1 MNTDADAKIQMLN
14 SSMRC
19 FVFGLLG
26 LIPLIG
32 LPFAHYGALD
42 FRPGAGQRKT
52 NVECGAVLSDWGCGL
67 CRRRDHFLGV
77 HPDHHHLSAAA
88 TDGGSR

>member
-1 MNTDADAKIQMLN
+1 MNTDPDAKIQMLN

-26 LIPLIG
+26 LIPVIG
-32 LPFAHYGALD
+32 LPFAHRCAVD

-52 NVECGAVLSDWGCGL
+52 NVECRAVLSDLGRGL
-67 CRRRDHFLGV
+67 RCRRDHFLGV
-77 HPDHHHLSAAA
+77 HPIPHHFGKESVNHP
-88 TDGGSR
+88 GG